1 MFFSSFYRGCIPPLW
16 GSMIYRGVMIS
27 SYEYAVTWFE
37 NHTNDDSIFKK
48 PIFLGLRPLIPVSTL
63 FAAVARGIIESPI
76 EYAKVMGQ
84 TGQKWQIKDIY
95 RGFHLQ
101 IFRTCALLVP
111 IFSTL
116 DIFRRN
122 TDVLS
127 NFTGNFLVQAGAS
140 GAAYLMCWPLET
152 LKNLSQSGMPM
163 YEGSI
168 IHTALCITH
177 VSVIFIYLGTPR
189 PGATFRET
197 LAYLG
202 GPWGLFRGVWPGTLC
217 GALRNGCAMVM
228 MVQAQG
234 WATKLGLRQKQ

>member
-1 MFFSSFYRGCIPPLW
+1 
-16 GSMIYRGVMIS
+16 MIYRGVMIS

-37 NHTNDDSIFKK
+37 NHTDDDSIFKK

-63 FAAVARGIIESPI
+63 FAAVARGVIESPI

-84 TGQKWQIKDIY
+84 TGQKWQMKDIY

-152 LKNLSQSGMPM
+152 LKNLSQSGR
-163 YEGSI
+163 YLTFCVIFFNIQFI
-168 IHTALCITH
+168 IHA
-177 VSVIFIYLGTPR
+177 
-189 PGATFRET
+189 
-197 LAYLG
+197 
-202 GPWGLFRGVWPGTLC
+202 
-217 GALRNGCAMVM
+217 
-228 MVQAQG
+228 
-234 WATKLGLRQKQ
+234 